1 MSLFNFNVPNQT
13 ANLWFTTLVTRD
25 LYPLHV
31 SCRQIASPAAATRMA
46 VSPAEKAAISLLEG
60 KSVGEDDDSSCVL
73 RQFRRFSKLGASKT
87 IGFPFSAQR

>member
-1 MSLFNFNVPNQT
+1 
-13 ANLWFTTLVTRD
+13 
-25 LYPLHV
+25 
-31 SCRQIASPAAATRMA
+31 MA